1 VKKLFTILVFA
12 FLLFSPNISK
22 SNIVEELTKL
32 NNLYKEGAIN
42 KEEFSKAKSIL
53 LKSKQSNETNEVN
66 TKKKVKKKI
75 KKEKTKSI
83 KKVSKKKLKQQN
95 KKSFEDLT
103 NTYASLEDVEE
114 FGSFE
119 RINYSPEGMFH
130 PVKHKNFVSKANKSM
145 QEMHLTFVQQKNLM
159 EKYPENVMRA
169 MGYFEYFYQD
179 QLKKKKNLLNRLNQI
194 IQKFHYMQKKM

>member
-1 VKKLFTILVFA
+1 MRKLFAILVFA

-75 KKEKTKSI
+75 KKEETKSN
-83 KKVSKKKLKQQN
+83 KKISKKKLKQEDI
-95 KKSFEDLT
+95 KPFEDLT
-103 NTYASLEDVEE
+103 NTYASLQDVEE

-119 RINYSPEGMFH
+119 RITIHQKECSIRKSTKIFH
-130 PVKHKNFVSKANKSM
+130 
-145 QEMHLTFVQQKNLM
+145 QK
-159 EKYPENVMRA
+159 
-169 MGYFEYFYQD
+169 QTS
-179 QLKKKKNLLNRLNQI
+179 Q
-194 IQKFHYMQKKM
+194 